1 MFRLDRVMDGSLG
14 WWPPL
19 SAVFISLMIG
29 VAWFV
34 PNSAP
39 ALAASPQ
46 DIEQIAQTTSYRIKV
61 RIGLKVTMAMSTMT
75 MVDQGQPVNR
85 HLEVHI
91 FDKQSGANVKSVV
104 PIVTITN
111 QATRTSRRLANVEAC
126 LTAKHREIEPH
137 YGDNLYLPDGT
148 YTVTVGVGQE
158 TAVFRDVAVK

>member
-1 MFRLDRVMDGSLG
+1 MFRLDRVMDGSPG
-14 WWPPL
+14 WWSPL
-19 SAVFISLMIG
+19 SAAFISLMIG

-46 DIEQIAQTTSYRIKV
+46 DVEQTAQTTSYRIKV

-75 MVDQGQPVNR
+75 MVDQGHPVNR

-91 FDKQSGANVKSVV
+91 FGKQSGANVKSVV

-111 QATRTSRRLANVEAC
+111 QATRTSRKLANVEAC
-126 LTAKHREIEPH
+126 LTARHREIEPH
-137 YGDNLYLPDGT
+137 YGDNLFLPDGT
-148 YTVTVGVGQE
+148 YAVTVGVGQE